1 MAKII
6 EKILKE
12 EEAIVEI
19 KNGEISVNDLYYEIP
34 IGVRVLIRSSKRR
47 RLVDLGIL
55 SFIVRNCNGVEFAK
69 DYLDLS
75 HSLKYIFEKYG
86 VYTELEFLAL
96 CDEEK
101 LKCLD
106 KDLLAILQK
115 LKIYIVTRNSETS

>member
-1 MAKII
+1 MTKII
-6 EKILKE
+6 EKILRE

-19 KNGEISVNDLYYEIP
+19 KDGEVSVNDLYYEIP
-34 IGVRVLIRSSKRR
+34 IGVRILIRGSKRR

-55 SFIVRNCNGVEFAK
+55 SFIVRNCNGTEFAK
-69 DYLDLS
+69 DYLNLS

-115 LKIYIVTRNSETS
+115 LKIYIVTRNNETS